1 MAVKWPSDYDN
12 RYDANIHTLID
23 LSWYLLQYLSGDG
36 MDESQKPN
44 SDSFL
49 VREKEGLV
57 YKVIENGN
65 IVTNPSGFKVSNYS
79 SNLGANLD

>member
-1 MAVKWPSDYDN
+1 VLS
-12 RYDANIHTLID
+12 HTGAI
-23 LSWYLLQYLSGDG
+23 QR
-36 MDESQKPN
+36 PN